1 MRNIDEFMKLKVTYM
16 KELPVKKR
24 NGLLSEIKNLRK
36 LFEKGC
42 VCCIQPSGGTEN
54 CTFIQI
60 ENQSGEGC
68 VSSFVLCLQQPY

>member
-1 MRNIDEFMKLKVTYM
+1 MRNIDEFMKLNVIYM

-36 LFEKGC
+36 HVEKGC

-54 CTFIQI
+54 NERLHTYL
-60 ENQSGEGC
+60 NRKSKWRR
-68 VSSFVLCLQQPY
+68 LC